1 MEDLKLE
8 VQDINLR
15 LLLGQVRASM
25 REVVRKELR
34 QYGIGM
40 QAFVILYCVQTMSD
54 RITPAEI
61 ARLTFRQPHSI
72 SESVTRMEK
81 KGLLKRSTNPDD
93 RKRVRMELTEKGRK
107 ALDKYIKLSPLHR
120 MLSSLSQEEKQQL
133 KSHLLT
139 LRGAAM
145 KELGIKRE
153 LPFPPI

>member
-25 REVVRKELR
+25 REVIRRELR

-40 QAFVILYCVQTMSD
+40 QAFVILYCIQTMGD
-54 RITPAEI
+54 KVTPAEI

-72 SESVTRMEK
+72 SESLTRMEK
-81 KGLLKRSTNPDD
+81 KGLLNRSANPDD
-93 RKRVRMELTEKGRK
+93 RKRVRLTMTEKGLK
-107 ALDKYIKLSPLHR
+107 ALNKYIRLSPLHR
-120 MLSSLSQEEKQQL
+120 IMSSLSQEEKQQL
-133 KSHLLT
+133 KSYLLV
-139 LRGAAM
+139 LRQGAM